1 MTEADPPQMVNRLAR
16 DVLGTGGRG
25 DTEEAYPMTKSH
37 ITSGFAAAMMAVAA
51 AALPSAPAL
60 ADIQFFTGP
69 GSVQPDENVLLH
81 KGTTG
86 TTVFGDT
93 NQYGLSVPFEGLEE
107 LPLPAAR
114 QARHEG
120 LGGGVQGGTHT
131 MT

>member
-1 MTEADPPQMVNRLAR
+1 MRISDCSSDVCSSDLADPPQMVNMLAR

-69 GSVQPDENVLLH
+69 GSVQPDENVLLN
-81 KGTTG
+81 KDTTG
-86 TTVFGDT
+86 MTVFGDMKDRKSKRL
-93 NQYGLSVPFEGLEE
+93 NSI
-107 LPLPAAR
+107 
-114 QARHEG
+114 H
-120 LGGGVQGGTHT
+120 
-131 MT
+131 

>member
-1 MTEADPPQMVNRLAR
+1 MILAYLYSFGLAVLHCFVPGMTEADPPQMVNRLAR

-69 GSVQPDENVLLH
+69 GSVQPDENVLQIGRAH
-81 KGTTG
+81 
-86 TTVFGDT
+86 V
-93 NQYGLSVPFEGLEE
+93 
-107 LPLPAAR
+107 
-114 QARHEG
+114 
-120 LGGGVQGGTHT
+120 
-131 MT
+131 